1 MSYLV
6 VKCPYCGDVR
16 AVRAGVKSFQC
27 FNCGK
32 RIVFSLGLV
41 LYKVDDKR
49 LVPYVV
55 MKFKEKVFKG
65 C

>member
-41 LYKVDDKR
+41 LYKVDD
-49 LVPYVV
+49 LSLIHI
-55 MKFKEKVFKG
+55 
-65 C
+65 